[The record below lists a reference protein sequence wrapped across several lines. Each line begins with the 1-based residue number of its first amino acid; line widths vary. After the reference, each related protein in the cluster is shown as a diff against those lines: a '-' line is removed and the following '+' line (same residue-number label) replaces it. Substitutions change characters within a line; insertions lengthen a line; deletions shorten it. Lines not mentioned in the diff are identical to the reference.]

1 MAEADAIRL
10 PLFCSAMFFLMV
22 IFWLALLGDVFLAVA
37 TLLPAAAST
46 SAAAPAGEG
55 PAATAGVTDALTPP
69 LCERAL
75 VSPDVLKGREGC
87 VWLCM

>member
-37 TLLPAAAST
+37 TLLLAAASF
-46 SAAAPAGEG
+46 SAAAAEAADAG
-55 PAATAGVTDALTPP
+55 AAGVTDAT
-69 LCERAL
+69 A
-75 VSPDVLKGREGC
+75 
-87 VWLCM
+87 